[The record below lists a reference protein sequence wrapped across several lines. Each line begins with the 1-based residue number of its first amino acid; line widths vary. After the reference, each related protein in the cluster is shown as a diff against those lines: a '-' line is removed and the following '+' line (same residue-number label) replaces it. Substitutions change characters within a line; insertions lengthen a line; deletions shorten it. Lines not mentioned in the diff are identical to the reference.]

1 MEQLPINYLVGIHNL
16 QPLNKTEYI
25 EFTKSNPPL
34 SSPPLLIDNHQIRK
48 VQESKFLGVLI
59 DSRLSWRSHIQ
70 KLISKISQTI
80 GIIGRARAFMD
91 PAQLKLLYNTMVLPH
106 LQYCLINWGNFR
118 ACSNIKFGKKILTL
132 QKCLVRIIDG
142 APRLSH
148 ADPLFFSQNSLKI
161 EDLYEQ
167 SVRMF
172 AFKLFKNITP
182 NEITNFFP
190 KTTHSHNTRSA
201 KSNLFVERADPR
213 SIKFIVP
220 RCWNSLPKEMK
231 QATSIAAFKNMSKNS
246 LLAPY
251 GRFTCQE
258 KRCPSC
264 LV

>member
-1 MEQLPINYLVGIHNL
+1 MENCARETESPCYRSQNDYGLNL
-16 QPLNKTEYI
+16 QLVFPYA
-25 EFTKSNPPL
+25 
-34 SSPPLLIDNHQIRK
+34 
-48 VQESKFLGVLI
+48 
-59 DSRLSWRSHIQ
+59 
-70 KLISKISQTI
+70 I

-106 LQYCLINWGNFR
+106 LQYCLINWGNFS

-182 NEITNFFP
+182 NEITNFFSQNH
-190 KTTHSHNTRSA
+190 T
-201 KSNLFVERADPR
+201 
-213 SIKFIVP
+213 
-220 RCWNSLPKEMK
+220 
-231 QATSIAAFKNMSKNS
+231 
-246 LLAPY
+246 
-251 GRFTCQE
+251 
-258 KRCPSC
+258 
-264 LV
+264 